1 MWLVHASL
9 VPASNV
15 GDDMSR
21 YEAQFRSGQ
30 QRLLAKLR
38 NLDVER
44 LPISDYTR
52 RYLSDQLRSDAY
64 VGTFAQVLATATAEW
79 TEPLGDW
86 RMVDLGGGTGLQSL
100 LALESGVG
108 HVTYTDIYDVSA
120 TDVCHIA
127 DALGLSLDRVIVGD
141 TEELVAVLNS
151 DEDDVDAIVSYDV
164 IEHIYDVASHFLAI
178 SQLRYPA
185 LRLTYASGANGANP
199 RYVRQ
204 VRRMQRLVETQT
216 RPAEWGH
223 KDRDA
228 LRAYLD
234 IRRDIVRAAAPDL
247 SEVVVD
253 DLAERSRGLMAGD
266 IERLVVEPYLAGR
279 PTFRPAHPSNTC
291 DPLTGNWCEQLL
303 DFDWIVAVAARAG
316 LTARVS
322 AGRYAMAGT
331 PKQDVLR
338 RSLNAG
344 MVALGSQGIRLAPY
358 YVVDCRRPVRRSA
371 SSA

>member
-1 MWLVHASL
+1 
-9 VPASNV
+9 
-15 GDDMSR
+15 MSR
-21 YEAQFRSGQ
+21 HEAEFRTGQ

-38 NLDVER
+38 SLDVNR

-64 VGTFAQVLATATAEW
+64 VGTFAQVLTTASAEW
-79 TEPLGDW
+79 DRPLGDW

-100 LALESGVG
+100 LAMESGVG
-108 HVTYTDIYDVSA
+108 HVTYSDIYDVSA
-120 TDVCHIA
+120 TDVGHIA
-127 DALGLSLDRVIVGD
+127 QALGLHLDRVIVGD
-141 TEELVAVLNS
+141 TDDLVGVLNGAV
-151 DEDDVDAIVSYDV
+151 DDIDSIVSYDV
-164 IEHIYDVASHFLAI
+164 IEHIYDVASHFVTI
-178 SQLRYPA
+178 SRLRYPN
-185 LRLTYASGANGANP
+185 LHLTYASGANGANP

-204 VRRMQRLVETQT
+204 VRRTQQRVENQT

-223 KDRDA
+223 KGRDA
-228 LRAYLD
+228 LRAYVD

-247 SEVVVD
+247 PDAVVD

-279 PTFRPAHPSNTC
+279 PTYRPAHPSNTC

-303 DFDWIVAVAARAG
+303 DFDWIVASASHAG
-316 LTARVS
+316 LAARVS

-331 PKQDVLR
+331 PRQDVLR

-344 MVALGSQGIRLAPY
+344 IAALGSQGIRLAPY
-358 YVVDCRRPVRRSA
+358 YVVECRRSA
-371 SSA
+371 STSASAA